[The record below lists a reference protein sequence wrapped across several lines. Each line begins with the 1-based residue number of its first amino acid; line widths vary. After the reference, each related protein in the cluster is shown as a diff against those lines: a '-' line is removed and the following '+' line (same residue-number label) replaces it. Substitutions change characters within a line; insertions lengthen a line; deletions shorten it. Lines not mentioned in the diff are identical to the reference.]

1 MYYESA
7 HNEYLQYLV
16 TIGPLALA
24 SYLVFLGSSFVRL
37 GRIVKKYSWVLAL
50 LTAVIC
56 YNTQAIVNI
65 NLPIATPFM
74 WLFLAMGLALCRETE
89 TAVE

>member
-1 MYYESA
+1 M
-7 HNEYLQYLV
+7 

-24 SYLVFLGSSFVRL
+24 SYLVFLGSSFVSL
-37 GRIVKKYSWVLAL
+37 GRTIKKYSWVLAL
-50 LTAVIC
+50 LTAVVC

-74 WLFLAMGLALCRETE
+74 WLFLAMGLALCREAQAAGE
-89 TAVE
+89 